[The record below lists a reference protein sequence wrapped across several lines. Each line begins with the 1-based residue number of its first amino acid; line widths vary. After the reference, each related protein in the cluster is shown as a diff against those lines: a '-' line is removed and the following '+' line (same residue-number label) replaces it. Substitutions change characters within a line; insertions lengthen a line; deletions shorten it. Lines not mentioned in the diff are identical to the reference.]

1 MPALLRVLGSCPRAA
16 VWTDFPPTFWSTG
29 SGGGDRI
36 SGSEGE
42 SPREKVVRLVAI
54 FLKASNVAR
63 LVGIVKAAGVFLV
76 TGGLPRSLR
85 CDTGDRGCCES

>member
-1 MPALLRVLGSCPRAA
+1 MEETGFQGLRVRVP
-16 VWTDFPPTFWSTG
+16 
-29 SGGGDRI
+29 
-36 SGSEGE
+36 E
-42 SPREKVVRLVAI
+42 REKVVRLFAI
-54 FLKASNVAR
+54 FLKASNVVR

>member
-1 MPALLRVLGSCPRAA
+1 MEETGFQGLRVRVP
-16 VWTDFPPTFWSTG
+16 
-29 SGGGDRI
+29 
-36 SGSEGE
+36 E
-42 SPREKVVRLVAI
+42 REKVARLFAI
-54 FLKASNVAR
+54 FLKASNVVR